1 MVRKRTKNESKGFGA
16 TPPTGVYRDL
26 EPDSHPNL
34 GAAQGFLGV
43 FRPVLAHCLQC
54 YSVTRFAFLPTTTR
68 PDVLLSPKVVGGTP
82 LG

>member
-1 MVRKRTKNESKGFGA
+1 MVQKRTKNESK
-16 TPPTGVYRDL
+16 GVYRDL

-54 YSVTRFAFLPTTTR
+54 YQIRLFALYDPPRGSYRHRKWLEGR
-68 PDVLLSPKVVGGTP
+68 PRGRPRIGP
-82 LG
+82 QF